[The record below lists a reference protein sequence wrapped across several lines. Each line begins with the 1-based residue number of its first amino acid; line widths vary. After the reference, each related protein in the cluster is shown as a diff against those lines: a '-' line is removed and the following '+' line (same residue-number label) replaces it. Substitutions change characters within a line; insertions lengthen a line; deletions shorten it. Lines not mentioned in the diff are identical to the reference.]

1 MGESKDGD
9 QGKDGARH
17 RLVEGAGPG
26 DPAPAGRAGRERRG
40 ELLARRVRRA
50 RGPGGRREALGAKAI
65 TVAADVSQLDGIQ
78 KLYDATIEA
87 FGQVDIVVA
96 NAGME
101 KVNIPVTD
109 VTEEDFDLL
118 FRVNTKGPYFV
129 LREAARRIA
138 DNGRIITISSNT
150 TTVPQVG
157 VGLYGTS
164 KVATGYLARVLAL
177 ELGPRGITV
186 NTIVPGPIDGAG
198 IFTDPANDE
207 YKQSLIAMVPIGRL
221 GTTEDVAGIAAFLA
235 GDDAGLITGQQLVA
249 DGGMH

>member
-1 MGESKDGD
+1 MTL
-9 QGKDGARH
+9 QGKTA
-17 RLVEGAGPG
+17 LVTGSSKGL
-26 DPAPAGRAGRERRG
+26 GRAI
-40 ELLARRVRRA
+40 LLRLAGQGANVVVNYSRDESAAAEVQA
-50 RGPGGRREALGAKAI
+50 AAEALGVRAI
-65 TVAADVSQLDGIQ
+65 TVAADVSQVDGISRVF
-78 KLYDATIEA
+78 DAAVEA
-87 FGQVDIVVA
+87 FGRIDIVVA

-101 KVNIPVTD
+101 KVNVPVTE

-138 DNGRIITISSNT
+138 DNGRIVTISSNT
-150 TTVPQVG
+150 TTVPQLG

-177 ELGPRGITV
+177 ELGPRGVTV
-186 NTIVPGPIDGAG
+186 NTVVPGPIDGAG

-207 YKQSLIAMVPIGRL
+207 YKQSLVAMVPIGRL
-221 GTTEDVAGIAAFLA
+221 GTTEDVAGVVAFLTS
-235 GDDAGLITGQQLVA
+235 DDAGLITGQQLVA

>member
-1 MGESKDGD
+1 MTLKGKTALVTGSSKG
-9 QGKDGARH
+9 
-17 RLVEGAGPG
+17 L
-26 DPAPAGRAGRERRG
+26 GRAI
-40 ELLARRVRRA
+40 LLRLAAQGANVVVNYSRDENAANEVQKA
-50 RGPGGRREALGAKAI
+50 AEALGVRAI
-65 TVAADVSQLDGIQ
+65 TVAADVSQVDGIE
-78 KLYDATIEA
+78 KVFDAAIEA
-87 FGQVDIVVA
+87 YGQIDIVVA

-129 LREAARRIA
+129 LREAARRIS

-221 GTTEDVAGIAAFLA
+221 GTTEDVAGVASFLA
-235 GDDAGLITGQQLVA
+235 SDDAGLITGQQLVA

>member
-1 MGESKDGD
+1 MKLDGKVALVTGSSKG
-9 QGKDGARH
+9 
-17 RLVEGAGPG
+17 L
-26 DPAPAGRAGRERRG
+26 GRAILLRLAERGANVVINYSRD
-40 ELLARRVRRA
+40 EAAARSV
-50 RGPGGRREALGAKAI
+50 REAAEAHGVKAL
-65 TVAADVSQLDGIQ
+65 VHAADVSRVDGITS
-78 KLYDATIEA
+78 LYDAAVAE
-87 FGQVDIVVA
+87 FGKIDIVVA

-138 DNGRIITISSNT
+138 DGGRIVTISSNT
-150 TTVPQVG
+150 TTVPQLG

-164 KVATGYLARVLAL
+164 KVATGYLVKVLAL

-186 NTIVPGPIDGAG
+186 NTVVPGPIDGAG

-207 YKQSLIAMVPIGRL
+207 YKQSLVEMIPIGRL
-221 GTTEDVAGIAAFLA
+221 GTTEDVAGVTAFLA
-235 GDDAGLITGQQLVA
+235 SDDAALITGQQLVC

>member
-1 MGESKDGD
+1 MTLKGRTALVTGSSKG
-9 QGKDGARH
+9 
-17 RLVEGAGPG
+17 L
-26 DPAPAGRAGRERRG
+26 GRAI
-40 ELLARRVRRA
+40 LLRLAAQGANVVVNYSRDESAADEVLEA
-50 RGPGGRREALGAKAI
+50 AKALGVGAI
-65 TVAADVSQLDGIQ
+65 AVAADVSRVDGIER
-78 KLYDATIEA
+78 LYDATLGE

-101 KVNIPVTD
+101 KVNVPVAE
-109 VTEEDFDLL
+109 VVEEDFDLL

-138 DNGRIITISSNT
+138 DNGRIMTISSNT
-150 TTVPQVG
+150 TTVPQLG

-221 GTTEDVAGIAAFLA
+221 GTTEDVAGIAAFLSSVE
-235 GDDAGLITGQQLVA
+235 AGLITGQQIVA

>member
-1 MGESKDGD
+1 MNLSGKVALVTGSSKG
-9 QGKDGARH
+9 
-17 RLVEGAGPG
+17 L
-26 DPAPAGRAGRERRG
+26 GRAIVLR
-40 ELLARRVRRA
+40 LAEQGADVVINYSRDAAAAEEVQKA
-50 RGPGGRREALGAKAI
+50 AEAHGVKAL
-65 TVAADVSQLDGIQ
+65 VHAADVSQVDGIVD
-78 KLYDATIEA
+78 LYDAAIAA
-87 FGQVDIVVA
+87 FGKVDIVVA

-138 DNGRIITISSNT
+138 DGGRIITISSNT
-150 TTVPQVG
+150 TTVPQLG

-164 KVATGYLARVLAL
+164 KVATGYLVKVLAM
-177 ELGPRGITV
+177 ELGPRRVTV
-186 NTIVPGPIDGAG
+186 NTVVPGPIDGAG

-207 YKQSLIAMVPIGRL
+207 YKRSLIEMVPIGRL
-221 GTTEDVAGIAAFLA
+221 GTTEDVAGVTAFLA
-235 GDDAGLITGQQLVA
+235 GDDAGLITGQQLVC

>member
-1 MGESKDGD
+1 MTLKGRTALVTGSSKG
-9 QGKDGARH
+9 
-17 RLVEGAGPG
+17 L
-26 DPAPAGRAGRERRG
+26 GRAI
-40 ELLARRVRRA
+40 LLRLAAQGANVVVNYSRDESAADEVLEA
-50 RGPGGRREALGAKAI
+50 AKALGVGAI
-65 TVAADVSQLDGIQ
+65 SVAADVSQVDGIER
-78 KLYDATIEA
+78 LYDAALDE

-101 KVNIPVTD
+101 KVNVPVAE

-150 TTVPQVG
+150 TTVPQLG

-186 NTIVPGPIDGAG
+186 NTIVPGPIDAAG

-235 GDDAGLITGQQLVA
+235 SAEAGLITGQQIVA

>member
-1 MGESKDGD
+1 MK
-9 QGKDGARH
+9 GKTALVTGSSEGLGRAILL
-17 RLVEGAGPG
+17 RLAAEGANVVINYHRNETAAKEVKTAAEAEGV
-26 DPAPAGRAGRERRG
+26 RAI
-40 ELLARRVRRA
+40 V
-50 RGPGGRREALGAKAI
+50 
-65 TVAADVSQLDGIQ
+65 VQADVSSVPDIER
-78 KLYDATIEA
+78 LYDAAVEE
-87 FGQVDIVVA
+87 FGRIDIVVA

-101 KVNIPVTD
+101 KVNIPFTD

-118 FRVNTKGPYFV
+118 WRVNTKGPYFV
-129 LREAARRIA
+129 LREAARRIT

-150 TTVPQVG
+150 TTVPQSG

-186 NTIVPGPIDGAG
+186 NTVVPGPIDGAG

-207 YKQSLIAMVPIGRL
+207 YKQSLVAMVPIGRL
-221 GTTEDVAGIAAFLA
+221 GTTEDVAGVVAFLA
-235 GDDAGLITGQQLVA
+235 GDDAALITGQHLVA

>member
-1 MGESKDGD
+1 MTLKGKTALVTGSSKG
-9 QGKDGARH
+9 
-17 RLVEGAGPG
+17 L
-26 DPAPAGRAGRERRG
+26 GRAI
-40 ELLARRVRRA
+40 LLRLAAQGANVVVNFSRDENAANQARA
-50 RGPGGRREALGAKAI
+50 AAEALSAGVI
-65 TVAADVSQLDGIQ
+65 TVAADVSGVDGIER
-78 KLYDATIEA
+78 LYDATIEA

-101 KVNIPVTD
+101 QVNVPVAD

-129 LREAARRIA
+129 LREAARRIT

-150 TTVPQVG
+150 TTVPLG

-186 NTIVPGPIDGAG
+186 NTVVPGPIDGAG

-207 YKQSLIAMVPIGRL
+207 YKQSLVAMVPIGRL
-221 GTTEDVAGIAAFLA
+221 GTTEDVAGVVAFLA
-235 GDDAGLITGQQLVA
+235 GDDAALITGQQLVA

>member
-1 MGESKDGD
+1 MTLQGRTALVTGSSKG
-9 QGKDGARH
+9 
-17 RLVEGAGPG
+17 L
-26 DPAPAGRAGRERRG
+26 GRAI
-40 ELLARRVRRA
+40 LLRLAGQGANVVVNYSRDENAAAEVQA
-50 RGPGGRREALGAKAI
+50 AAEALGVRAI

-78 KLYDATIEA
+78 KVFDATIAA
-87 FGQVDIVVA
+87 FGRIDIVVA

-101 KVNIPVTD
+101 KVNVAVTD

-138 DNGRIITISSNT
+138 DNGRIVTISSNT
-150 TTVPQVG
+150 TTVPQLG

-177 ELGPRGITV
+177 ELGPRGVTV
-186 NTIVPGPIDGAG
+186 NTVVPGPIDGAG

-207 YKQSLIAMVPIGRL
+207 YKQSLVAMVPIGRL
-221 GTTEDVAGIAAFLA
+221 GTTEDVAAVVAFLTS
-235 GDDAGLITGQQLVA
+235 DDAGLITGQQLVA

>member
-1 MGESKDGD
+1 MTIRGKTALVTGSSKG
-9 QGKDGARH
+9 
-17 RLVEGAGPG
+17 L
-26 DPAPAGRAGRERRG
+26 GRAI
-40 ELLARRVRRA
+40 LLRLAAQGANVVVNYSRDEAAANGVQA
-50 RGPGGRREALGAKAI
+50 AAEALGVRAI
-65 TVAADVSQLDGIQ
+65 TVAADVSQLDGI
-78 KLYDATIEA
+78 KRLYDATIEG

-221 GTTEDVAGIAAFLA
+221 GTTEDVAGVAAFLA